1 MSNYKLQISD
11 ESRSSAMGVDESR
24 SSAMG
29 VDECLNQN
37 NKLRIRNT
45 NHEYV
50 SLFSTFYL

>member
-1 MSNYKLQISD
+1 MSNYKLQISN

-50 SLFSTFYL
+50 SLFSIFYL

>member
-1 MSNYKLQISD
+1 MSSYILQFLN

-37 NKLRIRNT
+37 NKLQIRITNT
-45 NHEYV
+45 FLYFL
-50 SLFSTFYL
+50 LFTYKK